1 MFVVYLKTNK
11 IMENYRLV
19 IEHLKGD
26 ISQRIND
33 IKNACDDLPPVDYLC
48 QATRKTE
55 LEEVER
61 LIKLY
66 EKDFVN
72 NNKLV

>member
-1 MFVVYLKTNK
+1 
-11 IMENYRLV
+11 MENYRLV

-26 ISQRIND
+26 IQQRIKD
-33 IKNACDDLPPVDYLC
+33 IKDVTDELPEY
-48 QATRKTE
+48 ANIYHTGRKTE

-66 EKDFVN
+66 EKDFLGN
-72 NNKLV
+72 NNKQVR

>member
-1 MFVVYLKTNK
+1 MN
-11 IMENYRLV
+11 NYRLV

-26 ISQRIND
+26 ISQRIKD
-33 IKNACDDLPPVDYLC
+33 IKDTTDGLPEFANLY
-48 QATRKTE
+48 QTGRKNE

-72 NNKLV
+72 NNKK

>member
-1 MFVVYLKTNK
+1 
-11 IMENYRLV
+11 MENYRLV

-26 ISQRIND
+26 IQQRIND
-33 IKNACDDLPPVDYLC
+33 IKNSYGQYSISSVDFLC
-48 QATRKTE
+48 QVTRKGE

-66 EKDFVN
+66 EKDFVT
-72 NNKLV
+72 KTKQ

>member
-1 MFVVYLKTNK
+1 
-11 IMENYRLV
+11 MENYRLV

-26 ISQRIND
+26 IQQRIND
-33 IKNACDDLPPVDYLC
+33 IKNACDDIPECANLYTTGRRD
-48 QATRKTE
+48 E

-66 EKDFVN
+66 EKDFLGN
-72 NNKLV
+72 NNKQVR

>member
-1 MFVVYLKTNK
+1 
-11 IMENYRLV
+11 MENYRLV

-26 ISQRIND
+26 ISQRIKD
-33 IKNACDDLPPVDYLC
+33 INYNSYNYTEYESHY
-48 QATRKTE
+48 QTGRKTE